1 MADLLPT
8 LSPYGD
14 GATTTFSNG
23 EPNNTIVDWVLV
35 ELRDATDSSIIVAS
49 QSALV
54 QRDGD
59 VVSTTGTPLSFSLPQ
74 GDYFVAIKH
83 RNHLGIISA
92 TTVTLSSTGTF
103 LDFSSDSTLANG
115 DSLAL
120 TNIGN
125 GVFAMYAG
133 DATGDGN
140 ILNTDIINA
149 ISNSGGINVYNSA
162 DTNMDGNILNDD
174 IALFIQLNAG
184 RIQQY

>member
-1 MADLLPT
+1 M
-8 LSPYGD
+8 
-14 GATTTFSNG
+14 
-23 EPNNTIVDWVLV
+23 V
-35 ELRDATDSSIIVAS
+35 ELRDATDSSIIIAS
-49 QSALV
+49 QSALI

-59 VVSTTGTPLSFSLPQ
+59 VVSVTGSDVSFNIPQ

-92 TTVTLSSTGTF
+92 STVALSSTGTF
-103 LDFSSDSTLANG
+103 LDFSSDSTLASG
-115 DSLAL
+115 GSLAL
-120 TNIGN
+120 VDIGN
-125 GVFAMYAG
+125 GFFAMYAG